1 MHQANVNHTAEL
13 RGARRFSL
21 VSWER
26 PIGWTGSSQSSSA
39 RQPLGEEARRRILRS
54 TRRANRSRLWPG
66 GFAGRGRALPG
77 W

>member
-26 PIGWTGSSQSSSA
+26 PIEWTGSSQSSFGA
-39 RQPLGEEARRRILRS
+39 AAVG
-54 TRRANRSRLWPG
+54 
-66 GFAGRGRALPG
+66 
-77 W
+77 